1 MVLLI
6 KAEKSR
12 CLLVIG
18 EFAVSFLER
27 DVFNAFENVEYLA
40 VLFTSPVDIMIIYL
54 QSMHV
59 GVEIVYSRVI
69 RRLRS

>member
-1 MVLLI
+1 MPPSQAILSLHSYFLVLLFHLVFFPPLLMVLLI

-27 DVFNAFENVEYLA
+27 DVL
-40 VLFTSPVDIMIIYL
+40 
-54 QSMHV
+54 MH
-59 GVEIVYSRVI
+59 
-69 RRLRS
+69 LKM

>member
-27 DVFNAFENVEYLA
+27 DDL
-40 VLFTSPVDIMIIYL
+40 
-54 QSMHV
+54 MH
-59 GVEIVYSRVI
+59 
-69 RRLRS
+69 LKM